1 MSSTTNIF
9 VHDCVDPPRLAKLR
23 ALPDTQ
29 IDLIECDD
37 EEEDWH
43 LPDDRAAEIHMLV
56 SCTAPDNLEA
66 MTSLRMLQISS
77 VGFGQL
83 IGLGLVERE
92 IHACNAAGV
101 YDVPIA
107 EWNIAMMINL
117 GRDVPGM
124 IRNQQSQIFDRAARF
139 QNELSGRIVGMW
151 GYGGIGRETARLA
164 KSLNLTV
171 YAMTREGV
179 KPRTH
184 MYCVQGHGDPEGT
197 LPDKV
202 FVSGQEREFLENLD
216 FLVMAMPL
224 TPATTGLISDE
235 HLKIL
240 PPQAFLLNPARGPLI
255 REESLLRALREKWI
269 AGAALDTHYYYPLPP
284 EHPLWRFP
292 NVIITPHVSGS
303 NLSPHFK
310 TRLWDIIVENS
321 RRLIAGE
328 ALLNQLYARQL
339 RGE

>member
-184 MYCVQGHGDPEGT
+184 MYCIPGHGDPEGT

-224 TPATTGLISDE
+224 TPATTGLIGDE
-235 HLKIL
+235 YLKML

>member
-184 MYCVQGHGDPEGT
+184 MYCIPGHGDPEGT

-224 TPATTGLISDE
+224 TPATTGLIGDE
-235 HLKIL
+235 YLKML

-328 ALLNQLYARQL
+328 ALLNQLSARQL